1 MDRFQSLRTLL
12 VAYARLILLSMDP
25 HQGRVHQNS
34 TYLGLPIVLCTVLL
48 VGCAQ
53 GPGGPGTQGGS
64 APSAAETQLNKAMAS
79 QDPKQIA
86 QAQMKLAAHL
96 SGTQRA
102 DLQMQA
108 VETAV
113 DAADFTLAN
122 NLLAQADTRAL
133 WPAQAPHRA
142 QLLAGFAQWQQGQSE
157 QALSTVNNLPL
168 PLTPSEAQR
177 RLFLMA
183 VIDEASSHLI
193 EAARQRAALDSMLTG
208 PDADTNRAT
217 LWNDLSGVSIDEIA
231 KTIKTTSNPVFAD
244 WLGLALV
251 YRTRPGEL
259 QSWIQNHPNHPAVTS
274 GFATMLLGNARSMSI
289 PAPTGTGPIIVLL
302 PLTGEYQAIA
312 KSISDG
318 INFAHD
324 RLGLA
329 SGRNIQIMDSGTT
342 LAAFAQALTTA
353 LAAQPSVII
362 GPLLKEQIPALS
374 NIPANAPPI
383 IALNTPNDDVA
394 LPPGIISYSLS
405 PDVDARATADQMI
418 KDHKMTAL
426 VFAADNGLGHRISDA
441 FTREYTLLGGQIL
454 DSAYYDPTATDFSR
468 QLRALLQVHA
478 SSKGVFQPKIQTDAQ
493 GIFLGATSQQ
503 SRMIVPQLDYFG
515 ADQLPR
521 YGVGM
526 IYNGTPNPLADQ
538 DKNGLVIPVEP
549 LLLAANVGPNDPM
562 LGTYERANLSQL
574 PRLFGFGS
582 DALLIA
588 SDLKDLLAHQSI
600 NGLTGTLSL
609 SLTGEI
615 DRKPVWAQFK
625 RGLLQPLVGT
635 DTRDLP
641 STILSPAP
649 SDSSAPTQPQHSQ
662 TPGDQSPPN
671 SQQSPMPAASVPTF
685 TDGGGLAPAPVA
697 H

>member
-12 VAYARLILLSMDP
+12 VAYTRRIPRIMDR
-25 HQGRVHQNS
+25 HQGTVYRSSKHI
-34 TYLGLPIVLCTVLL
+34 GLPIFLCTALL
-48 VGCAQ
+48 AGCAQ
-53 GPGGPGTQGGS
+53 GPGGPGVQGGG
-64 APSAAETQLNKAMAS
+64 APSAAETQLSTAMAS

-86 QAQMKLAAHL
+86 QAQMNLAAQM
-96 SGTQRA
+96 SGTQRS

-122 NLLAQADTRAL
+122 NLLAQADTRAQ
-133 WPAQAPHRA
+133 WPAQAPRRA
-142 QLLAGFAQWQQGQSE
+142 QLLSGFSQWQQGHAE
-157 QALSTVNNLPL
+157 QAFSTVNNLPL
-168 PLTPSEAQR
+168 PLTPGEAQR

-183 VIDEASSHLI
+183 VIDEASSHPI
-193 EAARQRAALDSMLTG
+193 DAARQRAALDGMLTG
-208 PDADTNRAT
+208 PDAEKNRAT
-217 LWNDLSGVSIDEIA
+217 LWNDLSSAPVDEIA
-231 KTIKTTSNPVFAD
+231 QTVKTTSNPVFAD

-274 GFATMLLGNARSMSI
+274 GFATLLLGNASSMSI

-302 PLTGEYQAIA
+302 PLTGDYQTIA
-312 KSISDG
+312 KAISDG

-329 SGRNIQIMDSGTT
+329 ANNDIRIMDSGTT
-342 LAAFAQALTTA
+342 LASFAQALTTA

-362 GPLLKEQIPALS
+362 GPLLKEQIPALN
-374 NIPANAPPI
+374 NIPGNAPPI
-383 IALNTPNDDVA
+383 IALNTPSDGIA

-441 FTREYTLLGGQIL
+441 FSREYTLLGGQVL
-454 DSAYYDPTATDFSR
+454 DSEYYDPTATDFSS
-468 QLRALLQVHA
+468 QLRTLLQVHA
-478 SSKGVFQPKIQTDAQ
+478 SSKGVFQPTIQTAAQ

-503 SRMIVPQLDYFG
+503 ARMIVPQLDYFG

-549 LLLAANVGPNDPM
+549 ILLAANAGPNDPM

-574 PRLFGFGS
+574 PRLFAFGS

-588 SDLKDLLAHQSI
+588 SDLKALLAHQTI
-600 NGLTGTLSL
+600 NGLTGALSL

-615 DRKPVWAQFK
+615 DRKPAWAQFK
-625 RGLLQPLVGT
+625 QGILQPLVGT
-635 DTRDLP
+635 DTRNLP
-641 STILSPAP
+641 STILSPGS
-649 SDSSAPTQPQHSQ
+649 SDSSAPTQ
-662 TPGDQSPPN
+662 
-671 SQQSPMPAASVPTF
+671 SQQSQAPVDLSPPSSPPPSTPATPVPTF